1 MSSGNRV
8 LLIVEDDPKFAQTL
22 LDIPRENGIKGIV
35 TQQGETAH
43 SLARQFHPDAI
54 TLDSHLPDLD
64 GWTVLDRLKIDPT
77 TRHIPVHIIS
87 VEEDRAVS
95 LKRGAFAFLEKPVSK
110 DTLEE
115 SLGRLR
121 EFLKRPQ
128 RKLREEE
135 KQVAE

>member
-22 LDIPRENGIKGIV
+22 LDIPREKGFKGIV
-35 TQQGETAH
+35 TLQGETAH

-77 TRHIPVHIIS
+77 TRPIPVPIIS
-87 VEEDRAVS
+87 VEDGRPVS
-95 LKRGAFAFLEKPVSK
+95 RKRGAFASPQTPPST
-110 DTLEE
+110 DTLER
-115 SLGRLR
+115 SRLR
-121 EFLKRPQ
+121 L
-128 RKLREEE
+128 
-135 KQVAE
+135 